1 MFFFYIYINI
11 LVSTFCETKK
21 VVECVFLDR
30 SGELCYSHIKW
41 YNLCHNSLTWSD
53 KKIPSHWHIFIFTTH
68 NSSCNIRYK
77 LCHFMWHRHNYW
89 SRTRLELFLSLV
101 WFGVVQG
108 WSFFVFWFGLGFS
121 VELRSRVMSCRVSR
135 KS

>member
-41 YNLCHNSLTWSD
+41 YNLY
-53 KKIPSHWHIFIFTTH
+53 H
-68 NSSCNIRYK
+68 NSST
-77 LCHFMWHRHNYW
+77 W
-89 SRTRLELFLSLV
+89 SGLIKKYLHIDTSLFLLLIIRHV
-101 WFGVVQG
+101 T
-108 WSFFVFWFGLGFS
+108 
-121 VELRSRVMSCRVSR
+121 
-135 KS
+135 